1 MRWRARIKSCFIDKC
16 SSYSL
21 HCLLLQEPNLTLEK
35 VVEKTQAVEL
45 AKKQSIIMQPEEM
58 QAGMVNLKG
67 AYEVAKK
74 YDFLS
79 NKFCFRCGSST
90 HFVNNGTVAKGK
102 TC

>member
-1 MRWRARIKSCFIDKC
+1 M
-16 SSYSL
+16 
-21 HCLLLQEPNLTLEK
+21 
-35 VVEKTQAVEL
+35 EL

-58 QAGMVNLKG
+58 QAGMVNLKV
-67 AYEVAKK
+67 AYEVANK

-79 NKFCFRCGSST
+79 NKCCFRCGSST

>member
-1 MRWRARIKSCFIDKC
+1 
-16 SSYSL
+16 
-21 HCLLLQEPNLTLEK
+21 
-35 VVEKTQAVEL
+35 
-45 AKKQSIIMQPEEM
+45 MQPEEM

>member
-1 MRWRARIKSCFIDKC
+1 
-16 SSYSL
+16 
-21 HCLLLQEPNLTLEK
+21 
-35 VVEKTQAVEL
+35 
-45 AKKQSIIMQPEEM
+45 MQPQEM

-90 HFVNNGTVAKGK
+90 HFVNNRTVAKGK

>member
-21 HCLLLQEPNLTLEK
+21 HRFLLQEPSLTLEK
-35 VVEKTQAVEL
+35 IVEKTQAVEL
-45 AKKQSIIMQPEEM
+45 AKKQTIIMQPEGM
-58 QAGMVNLKG
+58 QAGMVNLKV
-67 AYEVAKK
+67 AYEVANK

-79 NKFCFRCGSST
+79 NKCCFRCGSST